1 MSPAVT
7 SDATMTFDER
17 YRAIDSR
24 DTRFDG
30 QFVTAVRST
39 GIYCRPS
46 CPARTPKPSNVT
58 FYPTSAAAHE
68 AGYRACKR
76 CLPEAAP
83 GSPQWNLRGDTAGR
97 AMRLIADGV
106 VEREGVPG
114 LARRLG
120 YSPRHLTRL
129 LTAELGAGPL
139 ALSRAHRAQT
149 ARMLLVGTDLPAAD
163 VAFSA
168 GFASVRQF
176 NDTVREVF
184 GMPPLELRARRRGM
198 RGAAAVV
205 PGTIDLV
212 LPHRGPLDADGLFAW
227 MAARAVAGAE
237 VATATTF
244 ARTLRLPHG
253 PAWFELRL
261 DPAGRVRLH
270 TRLTHL
276 ADLSTLVTRARRL
289 FDLDADPYA
298 VDDALAWH
306 PELAPLLAA
315 LPGIRVPGAA
325 DPHEMLIRAM
335 VGQQITVA
343 AARTALTQLTAEL
356 GDDVDGFE
364 GTTKLFPTM
373 AAIAERGH
381 EVLRGPAARIRAIT
395 GAAAALADGSLT
407 LTPGDDAVEQR
418 RALLAMPGIGPWT
431 ADYVRMRVLGDPD
444 VFLPGDVA
452 VRAGAATAGLP
463 ADPGPLTAWAART
476 APWRSYL
483 TAHLWRAVPQR
494 RSAELHGSRATRPRH
509 AEEPGSSRLIRGVL
523 QSPSKE
529 TLVTTA
535 TIQTLD
541 TPDGP
546 FTLLV
551 DDAGRVLAS
560 GWTADTDRILGR
572 LRAADRP
579 STVTAGET
587 DAAAAVAAYYAG
599 DLAAIDGVPVAQ
611 QGTAMQLAG
620 WAVLRRIEPG
630 RPLTYAEFAA
640 ELGSANAVRA
650 AASIC
655 ARNAPALFVPCHR
668 VLRTGGAL
676 GGFAWGLDVKRR
688 LLDREAGV
696 LALVG

>member
-1 MSPAVT
+1 MTLA
-7 SDATMTFDER
+7 MTFDER

-24 DTRFDG
+24 DARFDG

-114 LARRLG
+114 LAHRLG

-163 VAFSA
+163 VAFSS

-176 NDTVREVF
+176 NDTIREVF
-184 GMPPLELRARRRGM
+184 GVPPLELRARRRATRNGDGRM
-198 RGAAAVV
+198 PRPDAASA
-205 PGTIDLV
+205 PGVAIDLA
-212 LPHRGPLDADGLFAW
+212 LPHRGPLDAAGLFAW
-227 MAARAVAGAE
+227 MAARAVSGAE
-237 VATATTF
+237 VATASTF
-244 ARTLRLPHG
+244 SRTLRLPHG

-261 DPAGRVRLH
+261 DAGDAAPAVGVRSGTASTRTAGAGDTTGRLRL
-270 TRLTHL
+270 RAELSNL

-289 FDLDADPYA
+289 FDLDADPDA
-298 VDDALAWH
+298 VDEALAQH
-306 PELAPLLAA
+306 PELAPLVAG

-335 VGQQITVA
+335 VGQQITVV
-343 AARTALTQLTAEL
+343 AARTALTALTAAL
-356 GDDVDGFE
+356 GDEAPTFSRVSAAESGLE
-364 GTTKLFPTM
+364 STARTALRGESAGAPTEPSAPAEPLRLFPTM

-407 LTPGDDAVEQR
+407 LTTGDDATEQR
-418 RALLAMPGIGPWT
+418 AALLAMPGIGPWT

-452 VRAGAATAGLP
+452 VRSGAVASGLP
-463 ADPGPLTAWAART
+463 GEPRALTEWAART

-483 TAHLWRAVPQR
+483 TAHLWRAVPPRAPAAR
-494 RSAELHGSRATRPRH
+494 RVAASRVRT
-509 AEEPGSSRLIRGVL
+509 
-523 QSPSKE
+523 PS
-529 TLVTTA
+529 VTT
-535 TIQTLD
+535 
-541 TPDGP
+541 
-546 FTLLV
+546 
-551 DDAGRVLAS
+551 
-560 GWTADTDRILGR
+560 
-572 LRAADRP
+572 
-579 STVTAGET
+579 
-587 DAAAAVAAYYAG
+587 
-599 DLAAIDGVPVAQ
+599 
-611 QGTAMQLAG
+611 
-620 WAVLRRIEPG
+620 
-630 RPLTYAEFAA
+630 
-640 ELGSANAVRA
+640 
-650 AASIC
+650 
-655 ARNAPALFVPCHR
+655 
-668 VLRTGGAL
+668 TGGIS
-676 GGFAWGLDVKRR
+676 
-688 LLDREAGV
+688 
-696 LALVG
+696 